1 MPKNWQFFKQPL
13 PKNCQIFGIF
23 SKLFLVIFA
32 NNFAKFANFL
42 VKIGNK
48 IDLLSVN
55 FPAKKLAKIA
65 KNIAQG
71 KDVSQLFGNC

>member
-1 MPKNWQFFKQPL
+1 MPNIWKFFQT
-13 PKNCQIFGIF
+13 
-23 SKLFLVIFA
+23 FLVIFA
-32 NNFAKFANFL
+32 NNFAKFANVL

-71 KDVSQLFGNC
+71 KDVSQLFGNR